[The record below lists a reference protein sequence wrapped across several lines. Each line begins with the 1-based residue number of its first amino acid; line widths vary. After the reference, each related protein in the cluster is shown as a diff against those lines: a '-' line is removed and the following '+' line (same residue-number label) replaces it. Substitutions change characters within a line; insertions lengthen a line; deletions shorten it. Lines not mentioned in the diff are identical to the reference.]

1 MKKNIMKIKD
11 NIIIIFILLISFA
24 CIFSMNIIEE
34 KNNNK
39 EIINLFKEKSYLF
52 ESFKNDRA
60 DEKWDP
66 FPPSPYDDH
75 CEEEEDEQCRQN
87 NENEQFDIEI
97 KRLNNEISKR
107 KIYIIFL
114 SISAAILFL
123 IIVIYSSIKCF
134 ILCTKNNI
142 QDYRVSDISM
152 NRLGE
157 EYIDE
162 NEEEQMNKKSIKN
175 IDDYA
180 DAPIYS
186 NNKSK
191 NEQINTFNPDNY
203 MYSSQD
209 KKLYKPYNN
218 EDIQ

>member
-1 MKKNIMKIKD
+1 MKKNIMRIKD
-11 NIIIIFILLISFA
+11 NIIIIFILLILFVY
-24 CIFSMNIIEE
+24 IFSMNIVEE

-39 EIINLFKEKSYLF
+39 EIFNLLKEKSYLF
-52 ESFKNDRA
+52 ESFENDIA
-60 DEKWDP
+60 DENWGP
-66 FPPSPYDDH
+66 FSPSDDF
-75 CEEEEDEQCRQN
+75 CEEKEEQFSKN
-87 NENEQFDIEI
+87 NGNEQFDIEI
-97 KRLNNEISKR
+97 RRLNNEISKR
-107 KIYIIFL
+107 KTYIIFL

-123 IIVIYSSIKCF
+123 IIVIYSSIKCY

-142 QDYRVSDISM
+142 GEYRVSDISV

-162 NEEEQMNKKSIKN
+162 NGDERMNKRSIKN
-175 IDDYA
+175 IDDCA
-180 DAPIYS
+180 DAPINA

-191 NEQINTFNPDNY
+191 NAQLNTFNPDNY
-203 MYSSQD
+203 TYSSQD

>member
-1 MKKNIMKIKD
+1 MKNKD
-11 NIIIIFILLISFA
+11 NIIIIFLLLILFVY
-24 CIFSMNIIEE
+24 IFSMNIVEE

-39 EIINLFKEKSYLF
+39 EIFNLLKEKSYLF
-52 ESFKNDRA
+52 EPFENGRA
-60 DEKWDP
+60 DEKWGP
-66 FPPSPYDDH
+66 FSPSDV
-75 CEEEEDEQCRQN
+75 CSEEEEEENGQN

-97 KRLNNEISKR
+97 RRLNNEISKR
-107 KIYIIFL
+107 NIYIIIL

-142 QDYRVSDISM
+142 QEYRVSDISM

-162 NEEEQMNKKSIKN
+162 NGEERMNKMSIKN
-175 IDDYA
+175 IDDCV
-180 DAPIYS
+180 DAPVNT

-191 NEQINTFNPDNY
+191 NAQINTFNPDNY